1 VVGLNLPGQ
10 RCVPYLPEDRL
21 RTSRDRRLRHIVSY
35 AADSVPYYRD
45 LFRRER
51 IDPREIRSAEDLK
64 RLPLIDREVV
74 RRDPRRFVSTSR
86 RGRRS
91 IMFLTSGSSGTPL
104 PVFHDPYSLLA
115 NIAHGERERS
125 VVARLCGKS
134 LGYRE
139 LYILYRGST
148 TEHVWEFYRQHT
160 FIPVRPKR
168 LLLSILEPIDRVVD
182 ALNRFRPEVVIS
194 YGSYLDNL
202 FRLLSA
208 RGIRPHPPRMLIYSG
223 DAMTDDGKRLIEDGF
238 GIPVHSIYNAVEA
251 FKIGFSCEAGT
262 GFHLHEDLCH
272 VRVVTPSGRTAD
284 SDERGEVVISN
295 LVNRGSVLL
304 NYRLGD
310 VASMRGRG
318 CACGRTL
325 QLLSELEGRLE
336 DTIFLPDGRFIHPRA
351 VWMVFK
357 RTHDVLKYQLI
368 QHEFERFELRLV
380 TVDRQAYSG
389 VLRAITSAL
398 RDLLGHSA
406 TIDCER
412 YDDLHTPRGGKF
424 KTVISLCGPGRPTD
438 DP

>member
-1 VVGLNLPGQ
+1 M
-10 RCVPYLPEDRL
+10 

-251 FKIGFSCEAGT
+251 FKIGFSCEEGT

-284 SDERGEVVISN
+284 SGEPGGGGDLESGQQGQRAPELPPRRRRVDAGARLRVRPNPPAALGARGAS
-295 LVNRGSVLL
+295 RGH
-304 NYRLGD
+304 D
-310 VASMRGRG
+310 IPPGRP
-318 CACGRTL
+318 L
-325 QLLSELEGRLE
+325 HPSEGRL
-336 DTIFLPDGRFIHPRA
+336 DGLQADARRA
-351 VWMVFK
+351 EVP
-357 RTHDVLKYQLI
+357 
-368 QHEFERFELRLV
+368 
-380 TVDRQAYSG
+380 A
-389 VLRAITSAL
+389 
-398 RDLLGHSA
+398 
-406 TIDCER
+406 
-412 YDDLHTPRGGKF
+412 
-424 KTVISLCGPGRPTD
+424 
-438 DP
+438 DPA